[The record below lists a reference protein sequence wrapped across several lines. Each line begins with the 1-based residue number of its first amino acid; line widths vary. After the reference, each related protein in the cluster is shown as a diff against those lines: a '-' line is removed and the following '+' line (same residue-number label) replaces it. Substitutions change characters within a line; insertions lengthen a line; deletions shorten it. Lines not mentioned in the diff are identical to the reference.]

1 MKRILLMIYALMSA
15 FSLYAQVAYEL
26 VTDVSFLAEGDV
38 LVVANADYQT
48 ALGPQSGNY
57 RSGVSIAVSGNTI
70 SGEGMTLLV
79 LEKSGSNWVLKTQ
92 DTGKYLY
99 AKGSSNAI
107 LETNTVSTAGTK
119 VTFTIVEGKATVKFN
134 KGSHAY
140 LRFSPGPPHD
150 FRGYDYATSKE
161 DIQIYRRTGGETGI
175 NIIGQFDN
183 LQYDKVSEAWYDLQ
197 GRKIVKPSNG
207 QMLKGV
213 YIQNGRQVLVK

>member
-1 MKRILLMIYALMSA
+1 MKRVLLMICALMSA

-26 VTDVSFLAEGDV
+26 VTDVSSLAEGDV

-57 RSGVSIAVSGNTI
+57 RSGVSVAVSGNPI

-79 LEKSGSNWVLKTQ
+79 LEKSGS
-92 DTGKYLY
+92 
-99 AKGSSNAI
+99 
-107 LETNTVSTAGTK
+107 
-119 VTFTIVEGKATVKFN
+119 TIVEGKATVKFN

-213 YIQNGRQVLVK
+213 YIQNGRQVLAK